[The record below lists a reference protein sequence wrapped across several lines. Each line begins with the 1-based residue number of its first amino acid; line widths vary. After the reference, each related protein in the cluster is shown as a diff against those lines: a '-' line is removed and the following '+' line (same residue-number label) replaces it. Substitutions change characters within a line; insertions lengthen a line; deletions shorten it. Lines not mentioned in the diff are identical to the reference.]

1 MSSYVFW
8 KSSPWHHLN
17 AVPQVNCSMWL
28 VHWQQNSCHH
38 RLSVCAEQTAGTR
51 WLIAD
56 VNGWSSTCSTQTDI
70 LEPDV
75 WRGRSKPDCRI
86 IGSVTIVWLA
96 IEADDQSCLHCV
108 IVSTDVMSDHIGQ
121 SCSDWDVVVQIWP
134 QVKLSHANASVCEI
148 GAIIGH
154 MWNDLD
160 ETEKKRYNDNY
171 ALEKVTAHNSLLVFC
186 NVGYITCSL
195 SVLNKVVSLV
205 LLIQQK

>member
-1 MSSYVFW
+1 M
-8 KSSPWHHLN
+8 
-17 AVPQVNCSMWL
+17 
-28 VHWQQNSCHH
+28 
-38 RLSVCAEQTAGTR
+38 
-51 WLIAD
+51 
-56 VNGWSSTCSTQTDI
+56 
-70 LEPDV
+70 
-75 WRGRSKPDCRI
+75 
-86 IGSVTIVWLA
+86 
-96 IEADDQSCLHCV
+96 
-108 IVSTDVMSDHIGQ
+108 
-121 SCSDWDVVVQIWP
+121 VQIWP

-195 SVLNKVVSLV
+195 SVLNIVVSLV